1 MVFFFTGMEKRPSP
15 AALLQSLVQK
25 NNYSLHEL
33 ERFYRLLSKRC
44 HPDATGSGT
53 GDDFIE
59 LRKVYEEAAARLLV
73 GAQPQNPQFDPLQLV
88 RESGYDRR
96 LPPRG
101 CLYIGLQAF
110 FSSGMHNYRI
120 RAMDGLKRRNSTIL
134 RTIFHWSR
142 LYGDDFT
149 HLFSAYSRHTLQFLS
164 TTWEIKNFN
173 YAKRLFLDGVRGFF
187 NYQHNGR
194 RGTAE
199 VARDKF
205 SWCAYTLR
213 RVLKIEHPMAPLAE
227 WFAAELDK
235 PPQFRETGS

>member
-1 MVFFFTGMEKRPSP
+1 MVFFFTAMEKRPSP
-15 AALLQSLVQK
+15 AQLLQSLVQK
-25 NNYSLHEL
+25 NHYSLQEL
-33 ERFYRLLSKRC
+33 DRFYRLLSKRC
-44 HPDATGSGT
+44 HPDATGRGS

-59 LRKVYEEAAARLLV
+59 LRKVYEAAARLLT
-73 GAQPQNPQFDPLQLV
+73 GAQAPQFDPLQLV
-88 RESGYDRR
+88 RESGYDGS

-120 RAMDGLKRRNSTIL
+120 RAMNGLKRRNSTIL
-134 RTIFHWSR
+134 RTIFHWSS
-142 LYGDDFT
+142 LYDADFT

-164 TTWEIKNFN
+164 TTWEIKNYN

-187 NYQHNGR
+187 NYQHSGR
-194 RGTAE
+194 TGTAE

-205 SWCAYTLR
+205 SWCVYTLR
-213 RVLKIEHPMAPLAE
+213 RVLKIEHPMGRLAE

-235 PPQFRETGS
+235 PPQFRESGS